1 MLSFVFDVWVFL
13 TPLATKVL
21 CDLISYSNC
30 TPRQVTLLSNLDSI
44 EDVEEY
50 FEDVLEKIRKLR
62 KMERGV
68 WEEVE
73 MKFYEEE
80 VKVLR

>member
-1 MLSFVFDVWVFL
+1 M
-13 TPLATKVL
+13 KVL
-21 CDLISYSNC
+21 CDLINYSNC

-50 FEDVLEKIRKLR
+50 FEDVLDEIRKLR

>member
-1 MLSFVFDVWVFL
+1 M
-13 TPLATKVL
+13 KVL

-50 FEDVLEKIRKLR
+50 FEDVLDEIRKLR

-68 WEEVE
+68 WEEVG